1 MQNLSLLA
9 GPMQANKAQD
19 HGNHGDLLLNRT
31 YSLSTSS
38 LPKSNS
44 YNGMMDSA
52 MRVLGRRCTVLLLHH
67 VDRLISSINLPT
79 ASIEWP
85 TFRKD
90 TLCSQVVGT
99 WIMSDYFH
107 QQHIM
112 VPLPQNGHIFWI
124 ELYFSLPPPPFVLSN

>member
-19 HGNHGDLLLNRT
+19 HGNHADLLLNRT

-52 MRVLGRRCTVLLLHH
+52 MRVLGRRCTVLLLHY
-67 VDRLISSINLPT
+67 VDRLIYSINLPT

-85 TFRKD
+85 TCQKKHS
-90 TLCSQVVGT
+90 LQPNS
-99 WIMSDYFH
+99 WHMDY
-107 QQHIM
+107 
-112 VPLPQNGHIFWI
+112 VRLLPSAAHYGSSSPKWTYILDKIILFLTTTTICI
-124 ELYFSLPPPPFVLSN
+124 E

>member
-9 GPMQANKAQD
+9 GFMQANKAQD
-19 HGNHGDLLLNRT
+19 HGNLADLLLNWT

-38 LPKSNS
+38 LPKSNT

-52 MRVLGRRCTVLLLHH
+52 MRVLGRRHTVLLLHH

-85 TFRKD
+85 ICQKRHS
-90 TLCSQVVGT
+90 LQSSSWHV
-99 WIMSDYFH
+99 DY
-107 QQHIM
+107 
-112 VPLPQNGHIFWI
+112 VRLLPSAAHYGSSSPKWTYILDRIILFLTTTTI
-124 ELYFSLPPPPFVLSN
+124 CIK